1 MRTLLPVCILA
12 TSIAVRGAAQSP
24 EYEILALRYATV
36 PGFPASGLVIGADPD
51 ERIDIA
57 MVFWLIRGDG
67 HVILFDSGFHRAGWF
82 ERFDVRDYLRPD
94 SVLRLAGVAPESVT
108 DIIVSHAHW
117 DHMGGI
123 DLFPNAV
130 IWIQRDEFAW
140 YTGEAWQN
148 GGRGGGAD
156 PEDLVELVQ
165 RNTQGTVRLVGGD
178 DVEILPGI
186 RVYTGARHTYASQY
200 IRVADA
206 VPVILASDNAYLY
219 RNLAQHR
226 PVATFTRAD
235 TTANVQAQARM
246 LRLGGGIDQVVPGH
260 DPQLFT
266 RYPTEGRVARIR

>member
-1 MRTLLPVCILA
+1 MRSYILVLAITA
-12 TSIAVRGAAQSP
+12 TAATRGVAQNP
-24 EYEILALRYATV
+24 QYEVFALRYATV
-36 PGFPASGLVIGADPD
+36 PDFPTSALVIGADAD

-57 MVFWLIRGDG
+57 MVFWLVRGDG
-67 HVILFDSGFHRAGWF
+67 HVILFDSGFHRAAWF
-82 ERFDVRDYLRPD
+82 ERFDIHDYMRPD
-94 SVLRLAGVAPESVT
+94 SVLRLAGVEPETVT

-140 YTGEAWQN
+140 YTGPAWQN

-156 PEDLVELVQ
+156 PGDLVELV
-165 RNTQGTVRLVGGD
+165 RGNTQGNVRLIDGD

-200 IRVADA
+200 VRVAGG

-219 RNLAQHR
+219 RNLMQHR
-226 PVATFTRAD
+226 PGATFARAD
-235 TTANVQAQARM
+235 TTANLEAQTRM
-246 LRLGGGIDQVVPGH
+246 LRLAGGIQHVVPGH
-260 DPQLFT
+260 DPEQF
-266 RYPTEGRVARIR
+266 RRFPTEGRVARIR